1 MIATDHRFDMLRS
14 RTRRVC
20 ALLLLGAGGAWA
32 QSAPVPGPPTD
43 LYAGTREYV
52 WTFYVPVMTVERR
65 DIVFSGPG
73 LAVHS
78 RRFDYEV
85 PGLKSERRKLGQVA
99 EFHCKYPDLLLPNE
113 CGIEW
118 HDVYADLPVLTLRHE
133 HVDAD
138 VAEWT
143 TEERRIRLDVPRWT
157 WQERTLTV
165 VVPEFST
172 APQPQRT
179 WSMAPDPV
187 LADASIETA
196 RATLDSRQAE
206 AAQTIDAAVAALSS
220 SIQAVETRGASAS
233 KLTSSDGASV
243 DLYATRQAL
252 LDEKTSQFARYARIR
267 SELDAAAAR
276 NGSVAEPR

>member
-1 MIATDHRFDMLRS
+1 MNPKSHLR
-14 RTRRVC
+14 VAC
-20 ALLLLGAGGAWA
+20 ALLLFGAGEACA
-32 QSAPVPGPPTD
+32 QSEQIPGPPTD
-43 LYAGTREYV
+43 LYAGTREYR
-52 WTFYVPVMTVERR
+52 WMFYVPVMTLERR
-65 DIVFSGPG
+65 EIVFSGPR
-73 LAVHS
+73 LVVHS

-99 EFHCKYPDLLLPNE
+99 EFHCKYPDFLLPNE

-118 HDVYADLPVLTLRHE
+118 HDVYADLPVLTLRRE
-133 HVDAD
+133 HVDGD

-179 WSMAPDPV
+179 WSMAPAPM
-187 LADASIETA
+187 LADASVERA

-206 AAQTIDAAVAALSS
+206 SVQTIDAAVAALTS
-220 SIQAVETRGASAS
+220 SIESAETQGASAA
-233 KLTSSDGASV
+233 KLTSSDGKSV

-252 LDEKTSQFARYARIR
+252 LDEKTSQVARYARIR
-267 SELDAAAAR
+267 GELDAAVAR
-276 NGSVAEPR
+276 NGSGAEPR

>member
-1 MIATDHRFDMLRS
+1 MNRGSLTRIA
-14 RTRRVC
+14 C
-20 ALLLLGAGGAWA
+20 ALLLLGTGGACA
-32 QSAPVPGPPTD
+32 QPAPVPGPPTD
-43 LYAGTREYV
+43 LYAGTREYR

-65 DIVFSGPG
+65 EVVFSGPG
-73 LAVHS
+73 LTLRS
-78 RRFDYEV
+78 RRFDYEI

-99 EFHCKYPDLLLPNE
+99 EFHCKYPDWLLPNE

-133 HVDAD
+133 HVEAD

-165 VVPEFST
+165 IVPGFST

-187 LADASIETA
+187 LAGTSIEIA

-206 AAQTIDAAVAALSS
+206 AVQTIDAAVAALTS
-220 SIQAVETRGASAS
+220 SIESVETQGASAS
-233 KLTSSDGASV
+233 KLTSSDGTSV

-252 LDEKTSQFARYARIR
+252 LDEKIAQVARYARIR
-267 SELDAAAAR
+267 NEMQAAAVR
-276 NGSVAEPR
+276 DGGVADPR

>member
-1 MIATDHRFDMLRS
+1 MSATGPEFDALKS
-14 RTRRVC
+14 RASLACV
-20 ALLLLGAGGAWA
+20 LLLFGAGAACA
-32 QSAPVPGPPTD
+32 QSVPVPGPATD
-43 LYAGTREYV
+43 IYAGTREYR
-52 WTFYVPVMTVERR
+52 WTFYVPVMTLERHEV
-65 DIVFSGPG
+65 VFSGPG
-73 LAVHS
+73 MAVHS

-99 EFHCKYPDLLLPNE
+99 EFYCKYPDWQLPNE
-113 CGIEW
+113 CGIQW
-118 HDVYADLPVLTLRHE
+118 HDVYADLPVLALRHE

-172 APQPQRT
+172 VPPPQRT
-179 WSMAPDPV
+179 WSMAPGPV
-187 LADASIETA
+187 LADASLETA

-206 AAQTIDAAVAALSS
+206 AVQAIDAAVAALTSNIES
-220 SIQAVETRGASAS
+220 VETQGASAS
-233 KLTSSDGASV
+233 KLTSSDGTSI

-252 LDEKTSQFARYARIR
+252 LDEKISQVARYTRIR
-267 SELDAAAAR
+267 SEMEAAATR
-276 NGSVAEPR
+276 SGGVAEAR

>member
-1 MIATDHRFDMLRS
+1 MSANSRLR
-14 RTRRVC
+14 VAC
-20 ALLLLGAGGAWA
+20 ALLLLGAGGACA
-32 QSAPVPGPPTD
+32 QPDQIPGPPTD
-43 LYAGTREYV
+43 LYAGTREYR
-52 WTFYVPVMTVERR
+52 WTFYVPVMTLERR
-65 DIVFSGPG
+65 EIVFSGPR

-99 EFHCKYPDLLLPNE
+99 EFHCKYPDFLLPNE

-118 HDVYADLPVLTLRHE
+118 HDVYADLPVLTLRRE

-138 VAEWT
+138 VGEWT

-179 WSMAPDPV
+179 WSMAPAPM
-187 LADASIETA
+187 LADASVERA

-206 AAQTIDAAVAALSS
+206 SVRTIDAAVAALTS
-220 SIQAVETRGASAS
+220 SIESAETQGASAA
-233 KLTSSDGASV
+233 KLTSSDGKSV

-252 LDEKTSQFARYARIR
+252 LDEKTSQVARYARIR
-267 SELDAAAAR
+267 GELDAAAAR
-276 NGSVAEPR
+276 SGSLAEPR

>member
-1 MIATDHRFDMLRS
+1 
-14 RTRRVC
+14 
-20 ALLLLGAGGAWA
+20 
-32 QSAPVPGPPTD
+32 
-43 LYAGTREYV
+43 
-52 WTFYVPVMTVERR
+52 MTVERR
-65 DIVFSGPG
+65 EVVFSGPG
-73 LAVHS
+73 LTVRS

-99 EFHCKYPDLLLPNE
+99 EFHCKYPDWLLPNE

-133 HVDAD
+133 HVAAD

-143 TEERRIRLDVPRWT
+143 AEERRIRLDVPRWT

-165 VVPEFST
+165 IVPEFST
-172 APQPQRT
+172 TPQPQRT
-179 WSMAPDPV
+179 WSMAPAPA
-187 LADASIETA
+187 LAADASIETA

-206 AAQTIDAAVAALSS
+206 AVQTIDAAVAALTS
-220 SIQAVETRGASAS
+220 SIESVETQGASAS

-252 LDEKTSQFARYARIR
+252 LDEKAAQVTRYARIR
-267 SELDAAAAR
+267 SEIKAAAAW
-276 NGSVAEPR
+276 NGGPSAPR